1 MGVDS
6 EKPVQVVTQFITSD
20 GTDNGDL
27 IQVRR
32 IYVQNGHVIQNSNS
46 TIPGIQGNSLTESF
60 CQAQKRV
67 FADPDDHTAKGGLKA
82 MGDAMDRGLVLTLSI
97 WDDGATEM
105 RWLDSNFPLNLRSKY
120 PGASVSYTNIKVG
133 TIGSTFSATRRM
145 GPQMVGTVLALS
157 FSTHA
162 NLGILSPGAVLS

>member
-1 MGVDS
+1 MG
-6 EKPVQVVTQFITSD
+6 QVVTQFITSD

-82 MGDAMDRGLVLTLSI
+82 MGMPWTVAWSL
-97 WDDGATEM
+97 
-105 RWLDSNFPLNLRSKY
+105 PCRS
-120 PGASVSYTNIKVG
+120 G
-133 TIGSTFSATRRM
+133 TMAPRRCAGSTRTSRLRRT
-145 GPQMVGTVLALS
+145 PLRGTAWLVVLALAA
-157 FSTHA
+157 TA
-162 NLGILSPGAVLS
+162 PL